1 MIGRFACLVFCI
13 LPGSAVLTWNAT
25 AQTGA
30 QVLLVGNRDSA
41 ESRQIVEYYRSRR
54 SIPAANVCWLSTTTD
69 EEVSWNVYQS
79 RIEGPVGD
87 CLKNASLQEK
97 VLYIVLTL
105 GTPLKI
111 DGTKGQMATRSSVDS
126 ELALLYSKLKGAK
139 FDRAGPLRNPFFS
152 ARDAPFRHPQFPI
165 YLVTRLAGYDVDDVK
180 RMIDHA
186 LTARNTGVFVIDAPS
201 AGGSDGNGWL
211 RAASLLLP
219 PSRVKLDLTPRVLYG
234 EKNVIGYASWGSNDP
249 NRKQR
254 WLHYEWL
261 PGAIATDFVSTN
273 ARTFKRPPGDWN
285 ISSGK
290 SFGDSEQSLSADSIH
305 EGASGASG
313 NVYEPYLTACARP
326 EYLLPAYYDGRNLAE
341 SFYMALPYLSWMG
354 IVLGDPLCSLGK
366 P

>member
-1 MIGRFACLVFCI
+1 M
-13 LPGSAVLTWNAT
+13 
-25 AQTGA
+25 
-30 QVLLVGNRDSA
+30 
-41 ESRQIVEYYRSRR
+41 
-54 SIPAANVCWLSTTTD
+54 
-69 EEVSWNVYQS
+69 
-79 RIEGPVGD
+79 GD

-126 ELALLYSKLKGAK
+126 ELALLLYSKLKGAK

-254 WLHYEWL
+254 WLHYSGC
-261 PGAIATDFVSTN
+261 PAPS
-273 ARTFKRPPGDWN
+273 PP
-285 ISSGK
+285 ISSPPTRARSSVRRAIGT
-290 SFGDSEQSLSADSIH
+290 SVRVNRSAIPEQSLSADSIH

-326 EYLLPAYYDGRNLAE
+326 EYLLRAYSTRSGGELLHGAAVPELDGHRPGRSVVLAQA
-341 SFYMALPYLSWMG
+341 SLS
-354 IVLGDPLCSLGK
+354 
-366 P
+366 